1 MLVAGLGLGAV
12 RDGVWAE
19 AVNAPRGAVVPLP
32 EGVVPR
38 EAAAMGVAGLTA
50 LNVVRNLARVT
61 AEDRV
66 LVHGHEIRIGDAIF
80 KFVESG
86 AERVVVGG
94 PDKLAEQIS
103 PLEPTVAF
111 DPLGGDY
118 VAPVVQSLAHRGRMV
133 SFGTSAGA
141 EVTFDMQQLYRKM
154 LSLLGYGGGQLRPE
168 ERRSGLEDALAA
180 LRDGAIRVRVDEV
193 LALERVNEAFACAVG
208 KSPARAS
215 AISASAWR

>member
-1 MLVAGLGLGAV
+1 MIVSLA
-12 RDGVWAE
+12 
-19 AVNAPRGAVVPLP
+19 
-32 EGVVPR
+32 R
-38 EAAAMGVAGLTA
+38 EAGATVWGQTGAQEKAA
-50 LNVVRNLARVT
+50 
-61 AEDRV
+61 
-66 LVHGHEIRIGDAIF
+66 AI
-80 KFVESG
+80 VESG

-193 LALERVNEAFACAVG
+193 LALERVNEAFARLSERRVQG
-208 KSPARAS
+208 KLLLDLS
-215 AISASAWR
+215 